1 MREITWTLI
10 VGLAVSM
17 LLAPP
22 AQAQDAPPAWAYP
35 THSPGFKPEP
45 DDGKLRHVPDSA
57 AAFTVTQS
65 RNLFFALDWHPGDH
79 PPLPDIVAHGRKP
92 GVMACGVCHR
102 ADGPGGPESA
112 ALAGLPTE
120 YIIRQIEDFTSGA
133 RQSSVAKRGPP
144 LLMIKTAKAMT
155 DAESKQAAAYFSKLT
170 PRQVIEVVETDMVPK
185 TRAAGGFLTTLPGGE
200 KEPIAGRII
209 EVPVNLE
216 QFEMRDSH
224 SHFIAY
230 VPSGSVEKG
239 REFVASGGGG
249 KTAPCTT
256 CHGTNL
262 RGLGP
267 IPGIAGRSPSYIVRQ
282 LYDLQHGART
292 GPWSSLMAPN
302 VAKLTIDDMVSL
314 AAYAASLPP

>member
-1 MREITWTLI
+1 MREITWTLM

-17 LLAPP
+17 LLTPP

-65 RNLFFALDWHPGDH
+65 RNLFFALDWHAGDH

-230 VPSGSVEKG
+230 VPPGSVERG

-282 LYDLQHGART
+282 LYDIQHGART